1 MDMRWNPWHLAFAS
15 LIQDFVPPGFDIQT
29 DVQLTVEPQRAD
41 MLLIRR
47 IGAERDD
54 GQSGGLST
62 LWPLLGRVTILE
74 YKSPVRGSFRP
85 GDLVRLW
92 SNGSVYHA
100 AHPEELLSPSDL
112 TLVLVLSSITL
123 MLLQEIARMGW
134 TLAALG
140 DGYGRIDGAGYP
152 LYVVAIDEVCQPGD
166 DGLLELFARRE
177 PKDGEPERWL
187 NDWLRQMEKTHANV
201 REMEGYEDLYLRALP
216 IEKRLVGVSAARVL
230 SSFAPAERLLGLD
243 RDHQALAL
251 SVELLQALPEAYIRT
266 LAPKTQK
273 KIRKR
278 LATSDH

>member
-1 MDMRWNPWHLAFAS
+1 MDMRWNPWHLAFAN
-15 LIQDFVPPGFDIQT
+15 LLQDCAPPGFDIQT
-29 DVQLTVEPQRAD
+29 DVQLTTEPQRAD
-41 MLLIRR
+41 MILLRR
-47 IGAERDD
+47 SGAERDD
-54 GQSGGLST
+54 DQALVLRK

-74 YKSPVRGSFRP
+74 YKSPVRTSFRP

-92 SNGSVYHA
+92 SNGTAYHA
-100 AHPEELLSPSDL
+100 GHPEELPSPSDL

-134 TLAALG
+134 TLTALG
-140 DGYGRIDGAGYP
+140 GGYGRIDGAGYP

-187 NDWLRQMEKTHANV
+187 SDWLRKMGKAHANI
-201 REMEGYEDLYLRALP
+201 REMEGYEELYLRGLP
-216 IEKRLVGVSAARVL
+216 IEKRLGGVSAATVL

-266 LAPKTQK
+266 LAPKTQE
-273 KIRKR
+273 KIRQR